1 MKFVRTAAA
10 LALASAATVVVTL
23 FPAGPAQADISW
35 GFGAE
40 PERTVQSVDI
50 SWGLVRPTASTA
62 QAKDISWG

>member
-10 LALASAATVVVTL
+10 LALASAATVAVTL

-35 GFGAE
+35 GFDAE
-40 PERTVQSVDI
+40 PDKTVQSVDI
-50 SWGLVRPTASTA
+50 SWGVAGPTASNA

>member
-10 LALASAATVVVTL
+10 LALASAATIAVTL

-40 PERTVQSVDI
+40 PRQTVQSSDI
-50 SWGLVRPTASTA
+50 SWGLTEPTASTA

>member
-10 LALASAATVVVTL
+10 LALASAATLAVTL
-23 FPAGPAQADISW
+23 LPVGATQADISW

-40 PERTVQSVDI
+40 PKQTVQSVDI
-50 SWGLVRPTASTA
+50 SWGLTDPTASTA